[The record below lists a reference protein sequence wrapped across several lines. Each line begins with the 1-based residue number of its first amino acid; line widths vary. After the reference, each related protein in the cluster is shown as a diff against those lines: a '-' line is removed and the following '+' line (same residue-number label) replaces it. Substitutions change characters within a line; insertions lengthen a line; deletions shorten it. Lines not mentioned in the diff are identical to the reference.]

1 MHPIRHVLFA
11 SDLTDRSEIALQ
23 RAFEL
28 CRQAP
33 LTQLTI
39 LHVIAANL
47 PATLTDAQRES
58 AAALLGDQVSRSDF
72 PVDRTELAIRIG
84 DAFGTIIGE
93 AFTRAADLIVIG
105 QPGKRR
111 YAEVFMGTTAELVIR
126 FADRPVLMVK
136 QAPQGAYRRVLAA
149 FDGSDGAVRALRTAL
164 AIASGAEFRIV
175 HAWWPPRVAFGEM
188 DALREGI
195 TQHNA
200 QLRTMVNKLA
210 REAIAA
216 SRQGSLKEP
225 SPNVLVDFVE
235 DNPYT
240 ALSSQS
246 SWADLL
252 VMGTHSKGRLAS
264 TVSIGKLAQHLL
276 VESKCDVI
284 TSRP

>member
-11 SDLTDRSEIALQ
+11 TDLTDRSEIALQ
-23 RAFEL
+23 RALQL
-28 CRQAP
+28 CRQAS
-33 LTQLTI
+33 LARLTI

-47 PATLTDAQRES
+47 PATLTNAQREG
-58 AAALLGDQVSRSDF
+58 AEALLGDQVTRSDF
-72 PVDRTELAIRIG
+72 SVDRTELAIRVG

-111 YAEVFMGTTAELVIR
+111 YADVFMGTTAELVIR

-136 QAPQGAYRRVLAA
+136 QTPQGAYRRVLVA
-149 FDGSDGAVRALRTAL
+149 FDGSDGAVRALGTAL
-164 AIASGAEFRIV
+164 AIAPDAEFRIV
-175 HAWWPPRVAFGEM
+175 HAWWPPRVAFGEI

-195 TQHNA
+195 AQHNA
-200 QLRTMVNKLA
+200 ELKTVVNKLA

-216 SRQGSLKEP
+216 SRQGSFGEP
-225 SPNVLVDFVE
+225 SPNVLVDFIE

-276 VESKCDVI
+276 VESKCDVL